1 MAYDDLAPNY
11 VLEIAGQELKSDI
24 TQFISQLEFESA
36 DGIVDKA
43 TITAMNPDSIL
54 SSANVFAPGNE
65 MDIYFGYGPGGGTHF
80 VGRVVLM
87 TPRVSFPQDAPSTI
101 KVVGYTRDYFMKDQR
116 PVPKNATTKW
126 LAGRKQTKQGP
137 VRKNVSIRKVI
148 EDKCL
153 PYRFYRDV
161 DDVPLPSGSVM
172 QPARMSD
179 YELVQGLANRTGF
192 LFWVD
197 YDLKKKIWVL
207 HFRDPLSN
215 LRVQDKEYTF
225 HHNLGDK
232 STLLSFEPEQLFQE
246 HYTTF
251 TVQTTNRK
259 RYSADFG
266 KLMISTQTEVLGV
279 EEDLAYTGA
288 VEEMDKDLGSAETV
302 RIFIGDYSFA
312 MRTNVEFYS
321 ESALEFYASQWFRR
335 MREQFIVGEGR
346 VIGWETLMARQVHRL
361 AGLGVPYDGRYYFSR
376 VNHKFS
382 RDEGYHCEF
391 SARKVLAT

>member
-11 VLEIAGQELKSDI
+11 VLEIAGRELKSDV

-54 SSANVFAPGNE
+54 SSAKVFAPGNE
-65 MDIYFGYGPGGGTHF
+65 MDIYFGYGPGGGTQF

-87 TPRVSFPQDAPSTI
+87 APKVRFPEDSSSMIEIA
-101 KVVGYTRDYFMKDQR
+101 GYTRDYFMKDQR
-116 PVPKNATTKW
+116 PVPKDAATQW
-126 LAGRKQTKQGP
+126 LAGTKQTKQCP
-137 VRKNVSIRKVI
+137 VRKNVTIREVI

-153 PYRFYRDV
+153 PYRFYQDV
-161 DDVPLPSGSVM
+161 DDVPLPREAVL

-179 YELVQGLANRTGF
+179 YELVQGLANLTGY

-197 YDLKKKIWVL
+197 YDPKKKIWVL
-207 HFRDPLSN
+207 HFKDPLGN
-215 LRVQDKEYTF
+215 LRVQNKEYTF
-225 HHNLGDK
+225 RRDQGNK
-232 STLLSFEPEQLFQE
+232 TTLLSFDPEMVFQG
-246 HYTTF
+246 HYTALR
-251 TVQTTNRK
+251 VQTTDR
-259 RYSADFG
+259 RPGPSFG
-266 KLMISTQTEVLGV
+266 KLMEATPIEELGV
-279 EEDLAYTGA
+279 EEDTDYTGA

-321 ESALEFYASQWFRR
+321 ESALELYASQWFRR

-346 VIGWETLMARQVHRL
+346 VIGLETLMARQIHRL
-361 AGLGVPYDGRYYFSR
+361 EGMGKPYDGRYYFSR
-376 VNHKFS
+376 VGHLFV
-382 RDEGYHCEF
+382 RDEGYHCNF
-391 SARKVLAT
+391 SARKVLAA